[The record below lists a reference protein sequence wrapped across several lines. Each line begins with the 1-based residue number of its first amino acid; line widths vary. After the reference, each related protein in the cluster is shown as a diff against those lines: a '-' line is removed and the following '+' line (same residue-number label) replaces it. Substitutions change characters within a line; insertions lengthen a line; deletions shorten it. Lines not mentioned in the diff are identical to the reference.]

1 VPFRS
6 EDSPQ
11 PWKIRSR
18 PYNLVPVARDLTVR
32 LAEDRP
38 GALAGVVQ
46 ALSGSGVNVEGIAEI
61 EGVVHVLARDPNAA
75 RTALRSAGYEI
86 DGELEVVVLPMPDRP
101 GELHMI
107 LRRLADAGVNVR
119 FAYLATDT
127 RVVIGAD
134 DVTRARKALG
144 PTQN

>member
-1 VPFRS
+1 M
-6 EDSPQ
+6 
-11 PWKIRSR
+11 
-18 PYNLVPVARDLTVR
+18 ARDLTVR
-32 LAEDRP
+32 LADDRP
-38 GALAGVVQ
+38 GALATVVQ
-46 ALSGSGVNVEGIAEI
+46 ALSRSCVNIEGIAEI
-61 EGVVHVLARDPNAA
+61 EGVVHVLARDPSAA

-86 DGELEVVVLPMPDRP
+86 EGELEVVVLPMPDRP

-134 DVTRARKALG
+134 DVTRARQALG
-144 PTQN
+144 PAQN